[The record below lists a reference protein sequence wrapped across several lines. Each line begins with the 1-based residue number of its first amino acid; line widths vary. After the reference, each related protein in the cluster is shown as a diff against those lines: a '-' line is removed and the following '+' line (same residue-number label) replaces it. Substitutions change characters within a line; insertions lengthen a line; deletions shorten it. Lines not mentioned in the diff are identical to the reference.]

1 MLPSVRFTSVV
12 ATIVIL
18 GGCGGSSLSTSTGPS
33 AVKCVTSLSGLPATV
48 PAEGTT
54 VRANVS
60 AERECAW
67 NARPEAGWVQV
78 APATGQGASQVTVVV
93 AANDAAVA
101 RSAAI
106 DLNGTR
112 VTFSQAAAACRFEL
126 RPRSAQVAQNGGTV
140 QVSITAL
147 QGCSWTVSNQ
157 TPWVSPS
164 RTRGSGSGTIELTIA
179 GNSGTARSASLTIA
193 GQAYCWGT
201 NVEGELGDGGA
212 TSRSTPVAV
221 SGQLTFAQISAGGFH
236 ACGLTTGG
244 QAYCW
249 GWNAFGQLGIGS
261 AGSSSNTPRAVAG
274 GLTFASLSAGNRH
287 TCGVTPAGVGYC
299 WGDNANNILGTG
311 LTTTTWAPELVAGGL
326 SWAAISAGRFHT
338 CGVTTAGAAYCW
350 GAAGAIGDGTN
361 QGRGVPTRVF

>member
-1 MLPSVRFTSVV
+1 VLPSVRFTSVL
-12 ATIVIL
+12 ATIVML

-33 AVKCVTSLSGLPATV
+33 AVKCATSLSGLPATV
-48 PAEGTT
+48 PAEGAT

-140 QVSITAL
+140 QVSITAV
-147 QGCSWTVSNQ
+147 QGCSWTLSGQ

-164 RTRGSGSGTIELTIA
+164 RTRGTGSGTIELTIA

-193 GQAYCWGT
+193 GRTFSVDQAGASGPWPGPSPSPGPTPAPNPDPSPDPQPPPPDPDPGPAPACSFAVTPLAVHIGDHEEDGKIDVRTTSGCAWTASTNDKWIRLKGPTSGT
-201 NVEGELGDGGA
+201 GPGEVKFRVERNNKKAPRTGA
-212 TSRSTPVAV
+212 I
-221 SGQLTFAQISAGGFH
+221 Q
-236 ACGLTTGG
+236 
-244 QAYCW
+244 
-249 GWNAFGQLGIGS
+249 
-261 AGSSSNTPRAVAG
+261 VAG
-274 GLTFASLSAGNRH
+274 ANVV
-287 TCGVTPAGVGYC
+287 VTQ
-299 WGDNANNILGTG
+299 
-311 LTTTTWAPELVAGGL
+311 
-326 SWAAISAGRFHT
+326 
-338 CGVTTAGAAYCW
+338 
-350 GAAGAIGDGTN
+350 DGH
-361 QGRGVPTRVF
+361 